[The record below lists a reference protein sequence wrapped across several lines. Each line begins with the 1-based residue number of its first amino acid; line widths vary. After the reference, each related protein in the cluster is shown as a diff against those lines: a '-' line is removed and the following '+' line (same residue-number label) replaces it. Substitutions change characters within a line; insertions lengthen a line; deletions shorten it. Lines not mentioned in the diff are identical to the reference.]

1 VVDASIMPTLI
12 GGNTDAPTIMI
23 GERPPTCM
31 IRAEMRHCERSK
43 AIHLAARGIYGL
55 LRFARDN
62 VERAG
67 FRDRNMH
74 YRQAL
79 TAYQGRATWLE

>member
-1 VVDASIMPTLI
+1 VVDASIMPMLI
-12 GGNTDAPTIMI
+12 GGNTMI
-23 GERPPTCM
+23 GEEAADM

-43 AIHLAARGIYGL
+43 AVHLAARGIDGL
-55 LRFARDN
+55 LRFARND